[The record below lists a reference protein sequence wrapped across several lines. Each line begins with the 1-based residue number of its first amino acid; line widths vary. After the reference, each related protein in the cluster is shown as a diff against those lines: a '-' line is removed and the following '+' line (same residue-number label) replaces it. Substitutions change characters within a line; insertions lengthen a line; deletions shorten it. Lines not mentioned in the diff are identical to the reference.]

1 VARRGRYDPL
11 RTLDEPAWCVVTDA
25 IGRVL
30 TWLRFDPGTNL
41 RQQFALLTERAMVA
55 GWTVEDA
62 DPRLGGFFCHRE
74 GDRLYVS
81 IRPTAPQN
89 PLSDWPLPAPA
100 ACIEECFNIQTRR
113 SAHPGAPP

>member
-1 VARRGRYDPL
+1 MARRGRYDPL

-30 TWLRFDPGTNL
+30 TWLRFDPGTDL
-41 RQQFALLTERAMVA
+41 RRQFALVTEQAMAA
-55 GWTVEDA
+55 GWTVEDP
-62 DPRLGGFFCHRE
+62 DPKLGWFFCHRQ
-74 GDRLYVS
+74 GYRLYVS

-100 ACIEECFNIQTRR
+100 SCIEECFRI
-113 SAHPGAPP
+113 